1 MLIFAATFLFGSCF
15 YGVLAGECGS
25 FSFFHAVHLSRDVLM
40 LGAVFLILLG
50 AGIAFSLLSMIAR
63 REFSYA
69 GCFSTLGAGA
79 FYLLFMV
86 RVMELASAEV
96 QGDFVPSR
104 VLIGGYTVLLLLIL
118 AASLEGLAKNID
130 RILENRKKYR

>member
-1 MLIFAATFLFGSCF
+1 M
-15 YGVLAGECGS
+15 
-25 FSFFHAVHLSRDVLM
+25 LM

-96 QGDFVPSR
+96 QGDFDPSR

-130 RILENRKKYR
+130 RILENRKNIDKCFLWGDLSRFSLVFFQKTLYKISKICYTAHSRML